1 MVIGNIKKPSYV
13 KETLKGWANLIFACI
28 LSLLVSLF
36 TSMLMSSNIWKG
48 IIGLFTMAI
57 LLCIVGN
64 YSYNCAKSHK
74 AYERTYKANHN
85 SFRHIVLGITIS
97 LPLILQWI
105 VLMVL
110 KYAKVS
116 IGDSIFSIYR
126 LINAYYLPW
135 INVICPNHTLEE
147 LSIMGVLT
155 MLAFIIMPTITFIVV
170 YNIVYHNIDI
180 EKIIVYNKE

>member
-1 MVIGNIKKPSYV
+1 MVIGSIKKPSFI
-13 KETLKGWANLIFACI
+13 KETLKGWANLIFACV

-57 LLCIVGN
+57 LLCIIGN
-64 YSYNCAKSHK
+64 YAYNCAKNQK
-74 AYERTYKANHN
+74 AYERTFKGEHSNTK
-85 SFRHIVLGITIS
+85 HIFLGITIS

-105 VLMVL
+105 LLMVL
-110 KYAKVS
+110 KYSQASVGDKV
-116 IGDSIFSIYR
+116 FSIYR

-147 LSIMGVLT
+147 LSVMSVIT
-155 MLAFIIMPTITFIVV
+155 MFAFTIMPIITFILV
-170 YNIVYHNIDI
+170 YNIVYHSIDI
-180 EKIIVYNKE
+180 EKIIKYNSE

>member
-1 MVIGNIKKPSYV
+1 MVTGSIKKPSLI
-13 KETLKGWANLIFACI
+13 KETFKGWANLIFACV

-64 YSYNCAKSHK
+64 YAYNCARNQK
-74 AYERTYKANHN
+74 AYERTYKSKHSNIK
-85 SFRHIVLGITIS
+85 HIVLGVTIS

-105 VLMVL
+105 VLIVL
-110 KYAKVS
+110 KYTQAS
-116 IGDSIFSIYR
+116 IGDRVFSIYR

-147 LSIMGVLT
+147 LSFMSVIT
-155 MLAFIIMPTITFIVV
+155 MLAFTIMPIITFVIV
-170 YNIVYHNIDI
+170 YNLVYHSIDI